1 MTNTSLR
8 YYYFFILVLTCSPS
22 RATCV
27 MYMRRC
33 GIPFETI
40 AKVTGHQNLESLIKH
55 YDLQLEVGAP
65 LARQEFL
72 LNVLGFKV
80 ILYLESLKV
89 TS

>member
-1 MTNTSLR
+1 
-8 YYYFFILVLTCSPS
+8 
-22 RATCV
+22 

-65 LARQEFL
+65 LCHMFGGRL
-72 LNVLGFKV
+72 LDT
-80 ILYLESLKV
+80 LYFRF
-89 TS
+89 